1 MSIMGDMKEEGV
13 RPYRM
18 VARAETA
25 AETGQRIMA
34 AALALYLEYWLD
46 EITLERVAE
55 RAGVSVKTLMRRYG
69 NRDGLLHAAG
79 ETISAA
85 IAEQR
90 FEAPVGDIDAAVR
103 NLMAHYERWGQM
115 ALRNLV
121 QAQRSPWIA
130 SSVEMARDEH
140 RRWVEQTFA
149 PFLAQRRG
157 TGRELLLAQLL
168 TVTDLA
174 VWQVLRNDLG
184 LSPARTG
191 QAIRGLLEGMLA
203 RENPP

>member
-1 MSIMGDMKEEGV
+1 MDMKEEGV

-18 VARAETA
+18 VARAELA
-25 AETGQRIMA
+25 AQTGQRIMA
-34 AALALYLEYWLD
+34 AALALYMEYWLD

-79 ETISAA
+79 ETIAA
-85 IAEQR
+85 TIAEQR
-90 FEAPVGDIDAAVR
+90 FDAPVGDIDAAVS
-103 NLMAHYERWGQM
+103 NLMTHYERWGRM
-115 ALRNLV
+115 ASRDLV

-130 SSVEMARDEH
+130 SMVEKARDEH
-140 RRWVEQTFA
+140 RRWVEQTFR
-149 PFLAQRRG
+149 PFLAQHRG
-157 TGRELLLAQLL
+157 PRRELLLAQLV

-184 LSPARTG
+184 LSSARTG
-191 QAIRGLLEGMLA
+191 QAIRGLLEGLLA
-203 RENPP
+203 KENQT